1 MKSILS
7 WVQKLKTIG
16 GFIMSAFLVNEKH
29 IAELVKG
36 YFKHEL
42 YNSITWINPSTGEE
56 IDIAKRKFESEP
68 LAVAFFLAWANVE
81 SLKARYGEK
90 SVMTDFSVSD
100 YCASV
105 VQATRNNNNADL
117 SLAELIK
124 MCDCLNY
131 QSCEVEGYNNSD
143 QYHILKRIKDSFVYK
158 LVDQSLNENGVRW
171 EYVA

>member
-1 MKSILS
+1 
-7 WVQKLKTIG
+7 
-16 GFIMSAFLVNEKH
+16 MSAFLVNEKH

-42 YNSITWINPSTGEE
+42 YNSITWVNPSTGEE

-90 SVMTDFSVSD
+90 VMTEFNVGVNSFQRSVSD

-131 QSCEVEGYNNSD
+131 QSCEVEDYNNSD

-158 LVDQSLNENGVRW
+158 LVDQSLNEDDVQW